1 MKYLPQEIVLYYL
14 FPSIRREMTLY
25 LKQKNYNNKEIAK
38 ILSIT
43 PSAVSQYLK
52 NKRSKFYFEESFK
65 NKIHKKT
72 EQLLKKYDKIQKE
85 EYQNEIVKVL
95 NELVEISKKSNVL
108 CKIHKKIDKV
118 PEKCNLC

>member
-72 EQLLKKYDKIQKE
+72 EQLLKKYDKMSKE

-95 NELVEISKKSNVL
+95 NELVEISKKNNVL